1 MADMLVKLY
10 NIPDSRDLEKRL
22 LEEGIRIKKALA
34 PDRSKIV
41 EFSRTCAKDDYSD
54 EVSAAFS
61 NNPVTCYIAT
71 RDKKIIGFAC
81 YEATAK
87 DFFGPMAVSKTERK
101 RGIGKA
107 LLLKSLE
114 SMQELGYA
122 YAIIGWPTTS
132 AIDFYR
138 KCVDAVMIEERS
150 SGVYRRMIE
159 IDE

>member
-1 MADMLVKLY
+1 
-10 NIPDSRDLEKRL
+10 
-22 LEEGIRIKKALA
+22 
-34 PDRSKIV
+34 
-41 EFSRTCAKDDYSD
+41 
-54 EVSAAFS
+54 
-61 NNPVTCYIAT
+61 
-71 RDKKIIGFAC
+71 
-81 YEATAK
+81 
-87 DFFGPMAVSKTERK
+87 MAVSETERK

-122 YAIIGWPTTS
+122 YAIIGWPATS

-138 KCVDAVMIEERS
+138 KCVNAVMIEERS